1 MKKIIFNSLFFIV
14 VTILSNFSYAQSCD
28 TLRNYGTSD
37 PLTVISSPTAGYF
50 AGNLIY
56 NDGVS
61 NFNVEAWAERY
72 VAPAATEVRGIVIGP
87 SRVSDGGGSVTFNVY
102 ADASGSPGS
111 IIGSEVVPLADLTP
125 GQYNIIEFTTPTA
138 VTSSFYVGYELSYT
152 NPLDTFALYCIN
164 PASNDFTMFYAN
176 GTWMYTGA
184 EYTIGGNPS
193 QNAFLMDVLLSSD
206 PTPVPSATFEDAT
219 ACVGGV
225 FNVDASSSTNAL
237 FYDWLLTSD
246 PFSTPVYDQQ
256 EGETATLTTTQA
268 GTNRVYIY
276 ATGSCQTRGGYYTVT
291 VNPAISATVN
301 TTDLT
306 CGNDNGE
313 IEVTGT
319 SGGSAPYSY
328 SLDGTNFSASN
339 TFTGLSAGNYTVYV
353 ESDGNGCSETYS
365 VTLSNTPQETITVG
379 TDQTVCNGD
388 NATLTA
394 SGNGTI
400 EWFEGAASI
409 GTGTSVV
416 VSPTATT
423 TYTAVLTDA
432 NGCEDQADITVTV
445 NALPTVDAGTD
456 FTVCEG
462 DEITLSGS
470 GADSYVWDNSA
481 VDGTP
486 FNISAT
492 TTFNVIGT
500 DADGCEGT
508 DQITVTVNPLDDPS
522 FSYASGTLCSGGT
535 NETPTVNATGTFTVD
550 SPDLVF
556 ANTATGE
563 IDMTSSLNGVYQ
575 ITFTTDG
582 TCSSSQT
589 NTLTITSS
597 PDAVFTYAETEYC
610 QSESN
615 PSPVFLTGA
624 SAGAFSV
631 DITGLAINTSTGVID
646 LANSLPGT
654 YEVTNTI
661 AATASCPMDQ
671 ASFTVTISEAPT
683 ATISGGGDICSN
695 GDAPITIT
703 LTGTGPWDLIASD
716 GTNNFSQS
724 SPISSV
730 TQNISTPGTYT
741 IVSVTDATGCT
752 NAGTGSATINVF
764 PDPVVNAGTDLTVC
778 EGDEITLSGSGADS
792 YVWTN
797 GVQDGV
803 PFIINNTTSYSV
815 TGTDVNGCTDS
826 DIVVVTVNPAPTVDA
841 GSDFIVCPGAE
852 ITLSAS
858 GTDSYVWDNGVQDGV
873 AFTITA
879 TTTYTV
885 TGTDASGCEGTDQ
898 ITVTA
903 ETPSV
908 DAGADVS
915 VCEGE
920 EVTLSASG
928 ADTYVWD
935 NGIQDGVSFTPT
947 ATTTYTVTGT
957 DANGCEGT
965 DQVTVSV
972 NENPTVT
979 LAAFEDVCDN
989 AENPIVLTG
998 GTPAGGTY
1006 SGTGVNAGSFDPSV
1020 AGEGTHTITYIY
1032 ETPEGCTG
1040 VATETIT
1047 VEDCPNVSVEENF
1060 INNLVVYPNPASGF
1074 VTVSLD
1080 NIQDAEISISLV
1092 TTDGKESILSNI
1104 KPMSSFNESLDISNF
1119 ASGIYFMTFT
1129 SEKGNHVVKIII
1141 D

>member
-1 MKKIIFNSLFFIV
+1 MKKIVFNSLLFIV
-14 VTILSNFSYAQSCD
+14 VTILGNFSYAQSCD
-28 TLRNYGTSD
+28 TLRNYNTSD
-37 PLTVISSPTAGYF
+37 PITVISSPTAGYF

-56 NDGVS
+56 SDGVS

-206 PTPVPSATFEDAT
+206 PTPAPSATFEDAT

-225 FNVDASSSTNAL
+225 FNVDASSSTNATL
-237 FYDWLLTSD
+237 YEWYLTSD
-246 PFSTPVYDQQ
+246 PPSQPYYDQQ
-256 EGETATLTTTQA
+256 EGETATLTTTQT
-268 GTNRVYIY
+268 GTNRVYIF
-276 ATGSCQTRGGYYTVT
+276 ATGSCQTRGVYYTVT

-313 IEVTGT
+313 IEITGT

-445 NALPTVDAGTD
+445 N
-456 FTVCEG
+456 
-462 DEITLSGS
+462 
-470 GADSYVWDNSA
+470 
-481 VDGTP
+481 
-486 FNISAT
+486 
-492 TTFNVIGT
+492 
-500 DADGCEGT
+500 
-508 DQITVTVNPLDDPS
+508 PLDDPS
-522 FSYASGTLCSGGT
+522 FSYASGTLCSGGA

-582 TCSSSQT
+582 TCPSSQT

-624 SAGAFSV
+624 SAGVFSV

-646 LANSLPGT
+646 LANSQPGT

-671 ASFTVTISEAPT
+671 ASFTVTITEAPT

-695 GDAPITIT
+695 GDAPVTIT

-716 GTNNFSQS
+716 GTNNFPQS
-724 SPISSV
+724 APIASV

-752 NAGTGSATINVF
+752 NTGTGSVTINVF
-764 PDPVVNAGTDLTVC
+764 PDPIVNAGADLTVC
-778 EGDEITLSGSGADS
+778 EGDEITLSASGADS

-826 DIVVVTVNPAPTVDA
+826 DIIVVTVNPAPTVDA
-841 GSDFIVCPGAE
+841 GSDFIVCPGTE

-873 AFTITA
+873 AFTITT

-885 TGTDASGCEGTDQ
+885 TGTDANGCEGTDQ

-935 NGIQDGVSFTPT
+935 NGVQDGVSFTPT
-947 ATTTYTVTGT
+947 ATTTYAVTGT

-965 DQVTVSV
+965 DQVTVTV

-979 LAAFEDVCDN
+979 LTAFEDVCDN
-989 AENPIVLTG
+989 EENPIVLTG

-1020 AGEGTHTITYIY
+1020 AGEGTHTITYTY

-1047 VEDCPNVSVEENF
+1047 VEDCPNVSVAENF
-1060 INNLVVYPNPASGF
+1060 INNLVVYPNPASGL

-1141 D
+1141 E